1 MNRLEGN
8 TVEFTEKDALV
19 LNRVQKGIPC
29 VSEPFTAIG
38 EEIGLSGNEVI
49 DTVVRLKENKVIRNI
64 SGIFEGKK
72 LGYYLS
78 LVAFEVPEERAD
90 AAAAII
96 SSHPGVSHNYLRNHR
111 YNIWFTLAEESEDE
125 FNKTV
130 SLIAKKTGAVD
141 SLVLKN
147 EKLLKI
153 GVFLNI
159 GEVDDDREITP
170 ARNFDSSACGNLDE
184 TAKEAV
190 LLLQNDLPME
200 RKPFQILAESGK
212 FIHGEKQLL
221 LYFSDFSASGL
232 MRRYAAVLKHQS
244 AGYTANAMTAWR
256 SDDST
261 DIKLFMNEKS
271 ISHLYFRTVYPGRWE
286 HPLFAMIHAKSDD
299 ELNSIINRLSENSGI
314 KDYLAL
320 SSLKEYKKKRVRYFS
335 EEFKEWKR
343 LNND

>member
-1 MNRLEGN
+1 M
-8 TVEFTEKDALV
+8 EFTEKEALI

-29 VSEPFTAIG
+29 VSEPFLAIAV
-38 EEIGLSGNEVI
+38 ETGLSEDEVLE
-49 DTVVRLKENKVIRNI
+49 TVSQLKEKKVIRNI

-72 LGYYLS
+72 LGYHMS
-78 LVAFEVPEERAD
+78 LVAFEVSEDRAD
-90 AAAAII
+90 AAAAVI

-111 YNIWFTLAEESEDE
+111 YNIWFTLAEESEEE
-125 FNKTV
+125 FHKTV
-130 SLIAKKTGAVD
+130 SILATKSAAVD
-141 SLVLKN
+141 FLVLRN

-159 GEVDDDREITP
+159 GESDESGEITP
-170 ARNFDSSACGNLDE
+170 ANGKESPVFSAMDE
-184 TAKEAV
+184 TAREAV
-190 LLLQNDLPME
+190 LLLQNDLPIE
-200 RKPFQILAESGK
+200 RHPFKKIAEGGK

-221 LYFSDFSASGL
+221 SFCSEFLASGI
-232 MRRYAAVLKHQS
+232 MRRYAAVLKHRS
-244 AGYTANAMTAWR
+244 AGYTANAMTAWKA
-256 SDDST
+256 DDKM
-261 DIKLFMNEKS
+261 DINLFMNEKA

-299 ELNSIINRLSENSGI
+299 ELNDILKRLSDKSGV

-343 LNND
+343 LNHD